1 MKSNKI
7 KSILQN
13 EILRKDKIYK
23 ENRRKKE
30 IVLEQDLR
38 YRFSCII
45 EKLGLLENQLKID
58 AELDSKN

>member
-7 KSILQN
+7 KNFLL
-13 EILRKDKIYK
+13 EEKLRKDKTYK
-23 ENRRKKE
+23 ILRKKNL